1 MAKQHNRDEQSDD
14 MPQESAVNVISLLK
28 EDHQKVKGLFER
40 FKAADA
46 SSRQHIAD
54 EALQDLEIHTKIEDS
69 IVYPAI
75 REVIEDEET
84 VDEARE
90 EHHVVG
96 LLIKELR
103 KMKAT
108 QEGYH
113 VKFKVLSE
121 LVEHHIEEEENEMLP
136 EAEEGLDLEDLGRQ
150 VMEMKTRLSAN
161 RKRGSS
167 GRRKAA

>member
-1 MAKQHNRDEQSDD
+1 MARQYKSDEQSDD
-14 MPQESAVNVISLLK
+14 MTQESAVSVFDLLK
-28 EDHQKVKGLFER
+28 EDHRKVKELFEQ

-46 SSRQHIAD
+46 SSRQSIAD

-75 REVIEDEET
+75 REVIEEEEM

-103 KMKAT
+103 KMKVT
-108 QEGYH
+108 EDGYQA
-113 VKFKVLSE
+113 KFKVLSE
-121 LVEHHIEEEENEMLP
+121 LVEHHIEEEESAMLP

-150 VMEMKTRLSAN
+150 ATEMKTRLTTG
-161 RKRGSS
+161 RKRSSS

>member
-1 MAKQHNRDEQSDD
+1 MAKDPKREQTDD
-14 MPQESAVNVISLLK
+14 IVEDNAVNVLDLLK
-28 EDHQKVKGLFER
+28 EDHRKVKGLFEE

-46 SSRQHIAD
+46 KSRQRIAD
-54 EALQDLEIHTKIEDS
+54 ETLQDLEIHTQIEDS

-75 REVIEDEET
+75 RVILDDEET
-84 VDEARE
+84 VDEAVE

-108 QEGYH
+108 EDGYQ
-113 VKFKVLSE
+113 VKFKVLGE

-150 VMEMKTRLSAN
+150 AMQMKTRLSSS
-161 RKRGSS
+161 RKRSSS
-167 GRRKAA
+167 GRQKAA

>member
-1 MAKQHNRDEQSDD
+1 MAREHKRDEQSDD
-14 MPQESAVNVISLLK
+14 MTQESAVSVIDLLK
-28 EDHQKVKGLFER
+28 EDHRKVKELFEQ
-40 FKAADA
+40 FKDA
-46 SSRQHIAD
+46 ETSSRQSIAD

-75 REVIEDEET
+75 RDAIEEQEA

-108 QEGYH
+108 EDGYH
-113 VKFKVLSE
+113 AKFTVLSE

-136 EAEEGLDLEDLGRQ
+136 EAEDNLDIEDLGKQ
-150 VMEMKTRLSAN
+150 AMEMKRRLSSG
-161 RKRGSS
+161 RKRSSS

>member
-1 MAKQHNRDEQSDD
+1 MARDRKRNEESDD
-14 MPQESAVNVISLLK
+14 MTQESAVNVIDLLK
-28 EDHQKVKGLFER
+28 EDHRKVKGLFEK
-40 FKAADA
+40 FKAANT
-46 SSRQHIAD
+46 SSRQSIAD

-75 REVIEDEET
+75 REAIDKGEM

-103 KMKAT
+103 KMKT
-108 QEGYH
+108 TEEGYQA
-113 VKFKVLSE
+113 KFTVLSE
-121 LVEHHIEEEENEMLP
+121 LVEHHIEEEESEMLP
-136 EAEEGLDLEDLGRQ
+136 EAEDGLDVEDLGKQ
-150 VMEMKTRLSAN
+150 AMEMKTRLSS
-161 RKRGSS
+161 RTRSSS

>member
-1 MAKQHNRDEQSDD
+1 MARDRKRNEESDD
-14 MPQESAVNVISLLK
+14 ITQESAVNVIDLLK
-28 EDHQKVKGLFER
+28 EDHRKVKGLFEK
-40 FKAADA
+40 FKAANT
-46 SSRQHIAD
+46 SSRQSIAD

-75 REVIEDEET
+75 REAIDKGEM

-103 KMKAT
+103 KMKT
-108 QEGYH
+108 TEEGYQA
-113 VKFKVLSE
+113 KFTVLSE
-121 LVEHHIEEEENEMLP
+121 LVEHHIEEEESEMLP
-136 EAEEGLDLEDLGRQ
+136 EAEDGLDVEDLGKQ
-150 VMEMKTRLSAN
+150 AMEMKTRLSS
-161 RKRGSS
+161 RTRSSS

>member
-1 MAKQHNRDEQSDD
+1 MAKDPKREQTDD
-14 MPQESAVNVISLLK
+14 MVEDNTVNMLDLLR
-28 EDHQKVKGLFER
+28 EDHRKVKGMFEE
-40 FKAADA
+40 FKTADA
-46 SSRQHIAD
+46 KSRQRIAD
-54 EALQDLEIHTKIEDS
+54 ETLQDLEIHTQIENS

-75 REVIEDEET
+75 REILDEEEM
-84 VDEARE
+84 VDEAVE

-96 LLIKELR
+96 LLVKELR

-108 QEGYH
+108 EDGFQ
-113 VKFKVLSE
+113 VKFKVLGE

-150 VMEMKTRLSAN
+150 AMEMKTRLSSSH
-161 RKRGSS
+161 KRRSS